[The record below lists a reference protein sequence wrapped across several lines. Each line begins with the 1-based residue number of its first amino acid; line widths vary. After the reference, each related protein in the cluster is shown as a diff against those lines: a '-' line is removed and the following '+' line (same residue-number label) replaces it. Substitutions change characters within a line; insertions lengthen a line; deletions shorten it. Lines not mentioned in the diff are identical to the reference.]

1 MISERNVMF
10 SPGSCAEQ
18 PHGFLRRLP
27 QKSLL
32 LRTLILVVVV
42 IVAAALAL
50 PLGWVLYGNQM
61 GIFAG
66 LAAGGV
72 CLLAAWIAL
81 VLSSPLR
88 MPQYVLGLVLV
99 GMMIR
104 MGIPLAAALTVHFLG
119 GPLANAGF
127 LRYLVVF
134 YPITLTTEAFLSFP
148 SCHSPPGG

>member
-1 MISERNVMF
+1 MLNLGTRT
-10 SPGSCAEQ
+10 EQ
-18 PHGFLRRLP
+18 PLSFLRRLP

-32 LRTLILVVVV
+32 FRAIFLGGVVFVSAAIILS
-42 IVAAALAL
+42 A
-50 PLGWVLYGNQM
+50 GWTITGNQM

-66 LAAGGV
+66 AAAGGV
-72 CLLAAWIAL
+72 CLLAAWAAL
-81 VLSSPLR
+81 FLSVPLR

-99 GMMIR
+99 GMMVR

-134 YPITLTTEAFLSFP
+134 YPITLATEAFLSFHP
-148 SCHSPPGG
+148 CHSPPNG